1 MTIFRYTI
9 TILSNFQQKITEFEF
24 FEEYLRK
31 DRYIIKKQYYI
42 TQKKKTK
49 NIIKNTMNN
58 KNEI

>member
-42 TQKKKTK
+42 TQKKNKKYNKT
-49 NIIKNTMNN
+49 
-58 KNEI
+58 